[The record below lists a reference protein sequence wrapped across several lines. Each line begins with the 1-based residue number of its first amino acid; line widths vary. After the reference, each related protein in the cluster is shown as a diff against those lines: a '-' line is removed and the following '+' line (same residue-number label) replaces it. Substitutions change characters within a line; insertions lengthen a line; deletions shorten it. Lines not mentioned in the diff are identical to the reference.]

1 MQVAQEIVIQV
12 FGMIGQSGGR
22 LAEIAE
28 SLRIPSAKTARRQ
41 ESQILVGHIICELA
55 DNAMTGV

>member
-1 MQVAQEIVIQV
+1 
-12 FGMIGQSGGR
+12 MIGQSGGR

-28 SLRIPSAKTARRQ
+28 SLRIPSAKTARGQ

-55 DNAMTGV
+55 ENAMTGV